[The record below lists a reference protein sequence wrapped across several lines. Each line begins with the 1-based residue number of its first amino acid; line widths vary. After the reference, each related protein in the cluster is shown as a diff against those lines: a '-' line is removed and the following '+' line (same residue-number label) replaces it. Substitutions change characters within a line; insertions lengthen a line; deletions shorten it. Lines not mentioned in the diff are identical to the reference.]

1 MEKKTVKK
9 TAKTATT
16 VVARDK
22 EHLRKLI
29 KAAIKK
35 NGNRCDL
42 NFIDV
47 SHVTDM
53 CEMFA
58 ESDFNGD
65 ISKWDVSRVTD
76 MSYMFYDSA
85 FQGDISG
92 WNLAKV
98 KTGKGFGPNGERRF

>member
-1 MEKKTVKK
+1 G
-9 TAKTATT
+9 
-16 VVARDK
+16 D
-22 EHLRKLI
+22 I
-29 KAAIKK
+29 S
-35 NGNRCDL
+35 NW
-42 NFIDV
+42 DV
-47 SHVTDM
+47 SNVTDM

-76 MSYMFYDSA
+76 MSCMFYDSA

-98 KTGKGFGPNGERRF
+98 KTGKGFGPNGKLLKP